1 MKDKEKLQYLLMLIM
16 LQQKRLIKCCLSLL
30 VMVWSIS
37 GKLMGTGKI
46 KT

>member
-1 MKDKEKLQYLLMLIM
+1 MKDKEKIAVFIDADNAPA
-16 LQQKRLIKCCLSLL
+16 KKLIKCCLSLL